1 MGRVS
6 IQNNMQ
12 ARRSP
17 ALRLALA
24 SVPFGLAY
32 IWIGVRHFTNTA
44 WFEPIVPAVLGDPS
58 LWVLVTGVI
67 EVLIGAGLL
76 VPRTRAYA
84 ALTSVLF
91 WLAVYWANL
100 NMWVNDI
107 PLDGTTYGNG
117 WHVLRLLAQAGMI
130 LLSVYIFR
138 SSKRPTEPSD
148 ELDSFLSS

>member
-1 MGRVS
+1 MAS
-6 IQNNMQ
+6 
-12 ARRSP
+12 SLP
-17 ALRLALA
+17 LRFAA
-24 SVPFGLAY
+24 ATFGGAY
-32 IWIGVRHFTNTA
+32 IWIGVQHFTNTA

-76 VPRTRAYA
+76 LPRTRAYA

-91 WLAVYWANL
+91 LLAVYWANL

-117 WHVLRLLAQAGMI
+117 WHVLRLLAQLGMI
-130 LLSVYIFR
+130 LLSVHIY
-138 SSKRPTEPSD
+138 SSSGQLLKPAD

>member
-1 MGRVS
+1 LGRES

-12 ARRSP
+12 APRSP
-17 ALRLALA
+17 ALRLTLA
-24 SVPFGLAY
+24 SVPFGLVY
-32 IWIGVRHFTNTA
+32 IWIGVQHFTNTA
-44 WFEPIVPAVLGDPS
+44 WFEPIVPAVLGAPS
-58 LWVLVTGVI
+58 RWVFLTGVI

-76 VPRTRAYA
+76 LPRTRKYA

-91 WLAVYWANL
+91 LLAVYWANL

-117 WHVLRLLAQAGMI
+117 WHVLRLLAQLGMI
-130 LLSVYIFR
+130 LLSVFIFR
-138 SSKRPTEPSD
+138 SSKRPTEPAD

>member
-1 MGRVS
+1 MAS
-6 IQNNMQ
+6 
-12 ARRSP
+12 SLP
-17 ALRLALA
+17 LRFATA
-24 SVPFGLAY
+24 TFGGAY
-32 IWIGVRHFTNTA
+32 IWIGVQHFTNTA

-58 LWVLVTGVI
+58 IWVLVTGVI
-67 EVLIGAGLL
+67 EVLIGIGLL
-76 VPRTRAYA
+76 LPRKRAYA

-91 WLAVYWANL
+91 LLAVYWANL

>member
-1 MGRVS
+1 MGRES

-17 ALRLALA
+17 TLRLTLA

-32 IWIGVRHFTNTA
+32 IWIGVQHFTNTA
-44 WFEPIVPAVLGDPS
+44 WFEPIVPTVLGDPS
-58 LWVLVTGVI
+58 GWVLLTGVI

-76 VPRTRAYA
+76 LPRTRAYA

-91 WLAVYWANL
+91 LLAVYWANL

-117 WHVLRLLAQAGMI
+117 WHVMRLLAQWGMI
-130 LLSVYIFR
+130 LLSVHIYR
-138 SSKRPTEPSD
+138 SSGQLLKPAD
-148 ELDSFLSS
+148 ELGSFLSS